1 MNYTRKT
8 FLGAGATMYLGL
20 GVVPQR
26 VRIYNALTGL
36 SVFDWNVGMLANAA
50 TAGGIYTQFAT
61 GTQTTVAQT
70 QAQGLVPYLGGDIV
84 TSKTAAQVVDPGA
97 RADINFAS
105 NLKGNATK
113 FVMDTAANG
122 TGHFNVATGTT
133 GYGVGSPITM
143 SWRDDAGM
151 SRTKNGRIN
160 ALTSTGLTA
169 DYVGIDLPFDGTL
182 PASGADIVYI
192 GPQYDLVQAPVGV
205 VMPAGVKL
213 LNTTYLTSAVMYQ
226 IEFA

>member
-8 FLGAGATMYLGL
+8 YLGSAGVMYLGL
-20 GVVPQR
+20 GTVPAR
-26 VRIYNALTGL
+26 VRITNLTNGTWH
-36 SVFDWNVGMLANAA
+36 FEWNNGMLANAA
-50 TAGGIYTQFAT
+50 SAGGILTV
-61 GTQTTVAQT
+61 TTAGPVPQT

-84 TSKTAAQVVDPGA
+84 TSKTAAQIVDPGA
-97 RADINFAS
+97 RADITYAS

-133 GYGVGSPITM
+133 GYGVGSPITL

-182 PASGADIVYI
+182 PSTGADIVYI

-213 LNTTYLTSAVMYQ
+213 INTTNLTSAVMYQ
-226 IEFA
+226 IEYA